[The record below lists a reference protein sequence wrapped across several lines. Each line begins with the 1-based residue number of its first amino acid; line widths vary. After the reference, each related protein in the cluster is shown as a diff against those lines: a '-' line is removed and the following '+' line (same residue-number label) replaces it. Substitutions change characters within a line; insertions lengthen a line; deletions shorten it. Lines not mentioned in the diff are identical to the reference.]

1 MPSPTPT
8 KTLWTEI
15 GEIVGPAHIREAQ
28 SEDSVAGVSVQ
39 MVAEPGSTEE
49 VAAILHRCSKTG
61 ISVIPRGGGTKLE
74 WGNPPR
80 AAHLIL
86 STQRLDRLVEHPH
99 SDLTA
104 TVEAGCTVQ
113 HFQRTL
119 GVHGQRLAL
128 DALWPER
135 ATIGGMLATN
145 DSGTLRVRFG
155 ALRDLIIG
163 ASIVLADGTIA
174 KSGGKVVKNVA
185 GYDLQKLMTGAFG
198 TLGLITQATFRLYP
212 LPKDVRSFTFS
223 FANAESANRLALKL
237 LDSQLTYTGI
247 QLRVEDQQCKID
259 VRLEATAEALDAQ
272 VRQLETLAN
281 DSALPAASDQV
292 WRARETL
299 FDDHSAAV
307 LKLNVLPSQL
317 AWSANLIRSAC
328 DAQETRWSYVAQ
340 AFGTGFVKL
349 KSSSEEKL
357 GAAIHSL
364 RTAVES
370 QRGSLVVL
378 QIPSLLRAK
387 IDAWGAVP
395 DSIDLMRRVKERFDP
410 AGTLNSG
417 RFIGGI

>member
-15 GEIVGPAHIREAQ
+15 GDIVGPAYIREAQ
-28 SEDSVAGVSVQ
+28 SDDSVAGVSVQ
-39 MVAEPGSTEE
+39 MVVEPGSTEE
-49 VAAILHRCSKTG
+49 VAAILNRCSKTG

-80 AAHLIL
+80 SANLIL
-86 STQRLDRLVEHPH
+86 STKRLGRLVEHAH

-104 TVEAGCTVQ
+104 TVEAGCTVE
-113 HFQRTL
+113 HFQRAL
-119 GVHGQRLAL
+119 SVHGQRLAL
-128 DALWPER
+128 DAVWPER
-135 ATIGGMLATN
+135 ATIGGMLATI
-145 DSGTLRVRFG
+145 DSGSLRVRFG

-163 ASIVLADGTIA
+163 ATIVLPDGTIA

-185 GYDLQKLMTGAFG
+185 GYDLQKLMTGSFG
-198 TLGLITQATFRLYP
+198 TLGIITQATFRLYP
-212 LPKDVRSFTFS
+212 LPKQVRSFTFS
-223 FANAESANRLALKL
+223 FADAESANRLALKL
-237 LDSQLTYTGI
+237 LDSQLAYTGI
-247 QLRVEDQQCKID
+247 QLRAEDQQSQID
-259 VRLEATAEALDAQ
+259 VRLEGTAEALDAQ

-281 DSALPAASDQV
+281 DGAPLAESEQV

-299 FDDHSAAV
+299 FDNRIAAV
-307 LKLNVLPSQL
+307 LKLSVLPSQL
-317 AWSANLIRSAC
+317 AWSASLIRSVC
-328 DAQETRWSYVAQ
+328 DAQGLRWSYVAQ

-349 KSSSEEKL
+349 KASNEEKL
-357 GAAIHSL
+357 GVAIHSL

-378 QIPSLLRAK
+378 QIPPSLRAK

-417 RFIGGI
+417 RFVGGI